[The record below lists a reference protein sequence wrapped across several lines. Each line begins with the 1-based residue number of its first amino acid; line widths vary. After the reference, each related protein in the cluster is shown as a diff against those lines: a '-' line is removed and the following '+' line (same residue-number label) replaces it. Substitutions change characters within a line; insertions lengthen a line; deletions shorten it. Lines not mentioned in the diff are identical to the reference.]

1 MLGLKINR
9 GSFFLILLILVNGCQ
24 TVSRGT
30 HTNFII
36 DSIPS
41 AATVV
46 LSNGLEGKTPAIFNV
61 PRNRSFKVTVSMLDF
76 ENYEF
81 VVAPTIRESE
91 GSQLANLLT
100 VPALS
105 VVDVISSSKY
115 KLSPN
120 PCLVTL
126 TKNSGKSKLLI
137 PEQSKK

>member
-76 ENYEF
+76 EDYEF